1 MNDKGQHSTILFLR
15 PGAAQEGTHQTT
27 IKQTAHGRYLA
38 QAILASDVQVP
49 VGDLKLGELD
59 DLLGR
64 EDGELERLDAL
75 GGVRGDVGLPHP

>member
-1 MNDKGQHSTILFLR
+1 MRGTRRGRLLTTKVSTRRSFSSDQEQLR
-15 PGAAQEGTHQTT
+15 KETHQTT

-75 GGVRGDVGLPHP
+75 GGV